1 MTNREYLNSLSNEEL
16 VDFLL
21 SEKFDSL
28 KRSYTSTRGG
38 LISWLD
44 EKYDKES
51 WVWHDII
58 IV

>member
-28 KRSYTSTRGG
+28 KRSYISTRGC

-51 WVWHDII
+51 WVWHDIT

>member
-28 KRSYTSTRGG
+28 KRSYISTRGG

-58 IV
+58 IA

>member
-28 KRSYTSTRGG
+28 KRSYISTRCG